1 MSDEIRQRSVSLRD
15 FSGGLNNFWDASSIA
30 QNEVPHLLN
39 MDFSPNGAL
48 RSRPPI
54 IDSGFGAP
62 VSGQYIDILGYYM
75 PASGTRYLIATSDA
89 KTWALNTA
97 GTTWTEIWAYK
108 ATGFVQYADEVVL
121 SKASTG
127 GTRWNGTTSTPIT
140 TMPAMDGLV
149 VFRDRMFGWGVR
161 GTADQTKLYFSNVI
175 TLSDATGVYTW
186 DTDNNV
192 INVGRGDGQAI
203 TKVIADY
210 SKIVI
215 FKSASTYALSYAGS
229 IATTG
234 QVNLIQAGIG
244 AENAESVIQYN
255 NGYVVLHDQT
265 LYSFINDS
273 FTPLN
278 SQKVVFQTK
287 AASPA
292 YKKNF
297 AVSVLGDTAIVWFSG
312 NLYALNLLTG
322 TWSQWES
329 TYSQLALMRQV
340 PALASEVRANDLAYG
355 ISGSGTSSYWRVY
368 KISNNAIAPTGSES
382 FTCEMRTRIYDFDTP
397 SEWKRLYWWAADISA
412 AGTVTANMYTI
423 SLSGVSTTWDSL
435 NASTWDALET
445 RNWDRMG
452 DEDSR
457 IQTVESIGVTSIPQ
471 RVALKLDSSVRFRR
485 IYFEV
490 YLTCDGTAATAPA
503 QIFSITPMI
512 GVKAKMTKAVS

>member
-1 MSDEIRQRSVSLRD
+1 MSDEIRQRSIQLRD

-30 QNEVPHLLN
+30 ANEVPYLLN

-54 IDSGFGAP
+54 IDSGLGVP
-62 VSGQYIDILGYYM
+62 VAGQYIDILGYYM
-75 PASGTRYLIATSDA
+75 PANGTRYLIATTDA

-108 ATGFVQYADEVVL
+108 ATGMVQYADEVVL

-127 GTRWNGTTSTPIT
+127 GTRWNGTTSTAIS
-140 TMPAMDGLV
+140 TMPAMDGLT
-149 VFRDRMFGWGVR
+149 VFRDRMFGWGVN
-161 GTADQTKLYFSNVI
+161 GSANQTSLYFSDII
-175 TLSDATGVYTW
+175 TLAAPTGVYTW
-186 DTDNNV
+186 DTANNV
-192 INVGRGDGQAI
+192 IEIGRGDGQAI

-210 SKIVI
+210 SKIII
-215 FKSASTYALSYAGS
+215 FKTASTYALSYAGS
-229 IATTG
+229 ISTTG
-234 QVNLIQAGIG
+234 QVNLLRAGIG
-244 AENAESVIQYN
+244 AETAECVVNYS
-255 NGYVVLHDQT
+255 NGHIVLHDQT
-265 LYSFINDS
+265 LYSFINDN

-287 AASPA
+287 SASPT

-297 AVSVLGDTAIVWFSG
+297 AVSVLGDSAIVWYFG
-312 NLYALNLLTG
+312 NIYVLNLLTG

-329 TYSQLALMRQV
+329 TYSQLAMLRVIPPLATEMRTN
-340 PALASEVRANDLAYG
+340 EIAYG
-355 ISGSGTSSYWRVY
+355 ITGSGTSSYWKIY
-368 KISNNAIAPTGSES
+368 KITNNSVAPSGSET
-382 FTCEMRTRIYDFDTP
+382 FTCAMRTRIYDFDTP
-397 SEWKRLYWWAADISA
+397 AEWKRLYWWAADIAA

-423 SLSGVSTTWDSL
+423 ALSGT
-435 NASTWDALET
+435 NSTWDTLSSSTWDTLST
-445 RNWDRMG
+445 RSWDRMS
-452 DEDSR
+452 DENAVVQSVR
-457 IQTVESIGVTSIPQ
+457 SIGTASTPQ
-471 RVALKLDSSVRFRR
+471 RTSLKLDNSVRFRR